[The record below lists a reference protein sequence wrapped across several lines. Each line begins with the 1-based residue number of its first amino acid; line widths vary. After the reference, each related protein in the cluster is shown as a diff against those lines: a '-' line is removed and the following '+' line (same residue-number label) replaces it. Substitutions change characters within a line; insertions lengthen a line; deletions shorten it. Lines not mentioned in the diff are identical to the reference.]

1 MILNRKNGL
10 NRNRTIPRVHEGYR
24 ERRMGDILILIQGRE
39 VAASRYRILQY
50 IPDLEQHGMRCDVL
64 EFPRSVM
71 EYLSLTR
78 ILPRYDCVFVQRKR
92 FHFPFLWFFRHRTK
106 RIVYDL
112 DDAVMYKN
120 SLSRS
125 PYSKTRLRRF
135 ANMVKKC
142 DAIIA
147 GNTFLEEQTL
157 AYNEN
162 VMVIPTSIPAS
173 RYRLKDYSADKKLV
187 TIGWIGDHGS
197 IHYLEKMRDVFEE
210 IGKRFPGRVELKIIC
225 DVFFDCTHIPVRK
238 VQWASETEVEE
249 LKDIDIGVMPLMDDL
264 WSWGKCG
271 LKILQ
276 YYGVGVPAVCT
287 PVGVNKDVVKTGESG
302 LWAMTH
308 EEWIDALATLVENP
322 QLRKEMGLA
331 GRNVLDVGFT
341 REANADKLC
350 KVIMGWN

>member
-1 MILNRKNGL
+1 
-10 NRNRTIPRVHEGYR
+10 
-24 ERRMGDILILIQGRE
+24 MGDILILIQGME
-39 VAASRYRILQY
+39 IAASRYRILQY
-50 IPDLEQHGMRCDVL
+50 IPYLEQHGMNCDVR
-64 EFPRSVM
+64 EFPRSVR
-71 EYLSLTR
+71 EYLSLTWM
-78 ILPRYDCVFVQRKR
+78 LFRYDCVFVQRKR
-92 FHFPFLWFFRHRTK
+92 FHFPFLRIFRQRTK

-120 SLSRS
+120 SLARS

-147 GNTFLEEQTL
+147 GNTFLADQTMP
-157 AYNEN
+157 YNKN
-162 VMVIPTSIPAS
+162 VMVIPTSIPVS
-173 RYRLKDYSADKKLV
+173 RYSLKDYSTVKNRV

-225 DVFFDCTHIPVRK
+225 DVFFDCIHMPVRK

-249 LKDIDIGVMPLMDDL
+249 LKDIDIGVMPLQDDL

-276 YYGVGVPAVCT
+276 YYGVGVPVVCT
-287 PVGVNKDVVKTGESG
+287 PVGVNKDVVSHGDNG
-302 LWAMTH
+302 FWAMTGD
-308 EEWIDALATLVENP
+308 EWIQYISILIEDGG
-322 QLRKEMGLA
+322 LRKRLGLN
-331 GRNVLDVGFT
+331 GRSVLEKGFT
-341 REANADKLC
+341 REVNSPRLLNT
-350 KVIMGWN
+350 IRG